1 MITVREVP
9 EPGTVDLIE
18 EGLLYPVPGIE
29 SNSILMEDRDGS
41 DVRRI
46 LAKAALVER
55 DGKRLSRVSD
65 VRIDVF
71 ITDARV
77 ALACTKY
84 DKGGGWSGYGAG
96 GLAVA
101 LAFNAGSKALAAG
114 RRRGK
119 MLVGQVRYPWL
130 ATVGSSAKF
139 GMGSEERLYFKVKTA
154 QGETQVLL
162 TLPKNLD
169 AAAIAAEIARRAAAY
184 RLACEPDLEDIK
196 RARFVELTQV
206 QPIEPVK
213 GKSHHHVFPDYWTI
227 SEKSARMLP
236 VADGG
241 AAALAASAVPEASAT
256 PPVVAATLPAPAQI
270 VAEVAATAGFCTS
283 CGSPLK
289 PGVSFCTHCGSR
301 VATA

>member
-1 MITVREVP
+1 
-9 EPGTVDLIE
+9 
-18 EGLLYPVPGIE
+18 
-29 SNSILMEDRDGS
+29 
-41 DVRRI
+41 
-46 LAKAALVER
+46 
-55 DGKRLSRVSD
+55 
-65 VRIDVF
+65 
-71 ITDARV
+71 
-77 ALACTKY
+77 
-84 DKGGGWSGYGAG
+84 
-96 GLAVA
+96 
-101 LAFNAGSKALAAG
+101 
-114 RRRGK
+114 
-119 MLVGQVRYPWL
+119 
-130 ATVGSSAKF
+130 
-139 GMGSEERLYFKVKTA
+139 MGSEERLYFKVKTA